1 MSQHQ
6 HYKEQLEAQEEQ
18 QKADM
23 GFQQAAQAGMD
34 QAKVTKDA
42 SFINEYGD
50 PDVSPDA
57 DASPFEKRVKP
68 ELSHHHLFGNITRE
82 EFRRR
87 QFQNRVLAMRVKAEF
102 PKRSGVSSKCHGSYR
117 QEVFGEARP
126 RRTEEMERKID
137 STLGPG
143 SVREQMQSQSIQAS
157 AWKGITQ
164 MKSVIETAAH
174 KGAEHAGGALGR
186 AKKFLFGGG
195 DS

>member
-1 MSQHQ
+1 MSQQ
-6 HYKEQLEAQEEQ
+6 TPFEEQIEAQEQ
-18 QKADM
+18 QQTADM

-50 PDVSPDA
+50 PDVSADA
-57 DASPFEKRVKP
+57 DASPFEQRVKP

-82 EFRRR
+82 EFRSR
-87 QFQNRVLAMRVKAEF
+87 QFQNRVLAMRVKAEY
-102 PKRSGVSSKCHGSYR
+102 PKRAGVSSKCHGSYR
-117 QEVFGEARP
+117 EDVFGQEKP
-126 RRTEEMERKID
+126 QRTEEMERKID

-143 SVREQMQSQSIQAS
+143 GVREQMQSQSIQAS

-186 AKKFLFGGG
+186 AKKFLFGG
-195 DS
+195 DN